1 MISYEQA
8 KQFLNDY
15 ELGDILAI
23 TNMKRDINKNSKLYI
38 YLDALDK
45 LNELMTSMEMLEI
58 DYEIEF
64 HDLYK
69 QAMTLLYNKCK
80 QIIGGEQL

>member
-23 TNMKRDINKNSKLYI
+23 TNMKRDIDKNSKLYI
-38 YLDALDK
+38 YLDSLDK
-45 LNELMTSMEMLEI
+45 LNAIMTSMEMLEI
-58 DYEIEF
+58 DYEVEF
-64 HDLYK
+64 YDLYR

-80 QIIGGEQL
+80 NIVGGE